1 MRRWSSLSRLAA
13 PRFVALLLA
22 LAASSALAQGYPNR
36 PVRVIVGY
44 PPAGVTDLVARL
56 IGPKLA
62 EIWSQPVVVENRP
75 GAAGVI
81 AGAFVAKSPPDGYTL
96 FVHGGFAEN
105 AALHANL
112 SYDPLQDFVHVA
124 PLASQPYVLC
134 ASPASGLR
142 SVAQLIAAAR
152 ARPGELNY
160 SSAGIGGGTHLTA
173 EKFRL
178 AVGIDVVHI
187 PYKGGA
193 EAVTNT
199 VAGRNAYG
207 FSTIPIVL
215 TQIREGRLVALGVTS
230 SQRSSQLPDVPTIAE
245 AAVPGFEGTFWI
257 GLWAPARTPP
267 DVVEK
272 ISRDATNAVA
282 APEVRER
289 LAQLGSEP
297 MAMSPAEFEE
307 FVRREIEETS
317 RIVKAAG
324 IKPQ

>member
-1 MRRWSSLSRLAA
+1 MFGSVGRRALRIA
-13 PRFVALLLA
+13 ALLLA
-22 LAASSALAQGYPNR
+22 FATSSALGQTYPNR

-44 PPAGVTDLVARL
+44 PPGGVTDLVARL
-56 IGPKLA
+56 VGPKLA
-62 EIWSQPVVVENRP
+62 EIWGQAVVVENRP

-81 AGAFVAKSPPDGYTL
+81 AGALVAKSPPDGYTL

-105 AALHANL
+105 AVLHANL
-112 SYDPLQDFVHVA
+112 SYDPLQDFAHIA
-124 PLASQPYVLC
+124 PLASQPFILA

-142 SVAQLIAAAR
+142 SVGELVAAAK
-152 ARPGELNY
+152 ARPGSLNY
-160 SSAGIGGGTHLTA
+160 SSAGVGGGTHLVA

-178 AVGIDVVHI
+178 AVGIEAVHI

-199 VAGRNAYG
+199 IAGRNAYG

-215 TQIREGRLVALGVTS
+215 APIREGRLVALGVTS
-230 SQRSSQLPDVPTIAE
+230 PQRSSQLPDVPTIAE
-245 AAVPGFEGTFWI
+245 AAVPGFEGAFWI
-257 GLWAPARTPP
+257 GLWAPARTPA
-267 DVVEK
+267 DIVEK
-272 ISRDATNAVA
+272 ISRDATSAVA

-289 LAQLGSEP
+289 LAQFGSEP
-297 MAMSPAEFEE
+297 MAMTPAEFAQ
-307 FVRREIEETS
+307 FVRREIEATA

>member
-1 MRRWSSLSRLAA
+1 MKLA
-13 PRFVALLLA
+13 PLLLA
-22 LAASSALAQGYPNR
+22 FAATSAIAQGYPSR
-36 PVRVIVGY
+36 PVRVLVGF
-44 PPAGVTDLVARL
+44 PPGGVTDIVAR
-56 IGPKLA
+56 IVTPKLA
-62 EIWSQPVVVENRP
+62 ETWGQAVVVENRP
-75 GAAGVI
+75 GATGAI
-81 AGAFVAKSPPDGYTL
+81 AGGVVAKSPADGYTL

-105 AALHANL
+105 AAVHGNL
-112 SYDPLQDFVHVA
+112 SYDPVQDFTHIV

-142 SVAQLIAAAR
+142 SVAQLIAAAK

-160 SSAGIGGGTHLTA
+160 SSAGVGGGTHLAA

-178 AVGIDVVHI
+178 AVGIDVVHV

-199 VAGRNAYG
+199 IAGRNAYG

-215 TQIREGRLVALGVTS
+215 THIREGRLVALGVTS
-230 SQRSSQLPDVPTIAE
+230 AQRLSLLPDVPTIAE
-245 AAVPGFEGTFWI
+245 AAVPGYEGAYWI
-257 GLWAPARTPP
+257 GLWAPARTPA

-272 ISRDATNAVA
+272 IARDASRALA
-282 APEVRER
+282 AADVRER

-297 MAMSPAEFEE
+297 MAMTPAEFAQ
-307 FVRREIEETS
+307 FVRREIEETA
-317 RIVKAAG
+317 RIARAAG